1 VKYIVRLNPKAR
13 NPLTGKIEAKRL
25 WEIEQCADKDS
36 GTVKWH
42 CAEVRIGEKYIREFF
57 VLPKQGDPPFEKT
70 CYGICYR
77 GQDNAIVIDER
88 EHDVS

>member
-1 VKYIVRLNPKAR
+1 
-13 NPLTGKIEAKRL
+13 
-25 WEIEQCADKDS
+25 
-36 GTVKWH
+36 VKWH